1 MITIVNIKDIAKTAH
16 VSVATV
22 SHVIN
27 KNYVVSKK
35 LTKRVEKVIKELK
48 YQPNLLAG
56 SLRKKKT
63 GTIGLVVPDSSN
75 LMIAE
80 ISRQI
85 ENLAYK
91 QNYNVIVCNSSYNI
105 DRENINLKILRSK
118 RVDGIIIIP
127 ETIDK
132 EIINEIHES
141 GTPVVILERK
151 IEGSIA
157 DTVLVDNFKAG
168 YQATKYLLDLGHH
181 KIGYIDRKFQKY
193 HSIQRKKGYIKALS
207 EYNIKFNRD
216 FVVRGGFS
224 CESGFKAAKF
234 LLDQKNHFSAILA
247 YGDFEAIGVIKAITK
262 NGLDVPGD
270 VSVIGF
276 DDLQFC
282 PFISPELTTVHFPVR
297 ELVEKAMGIL
307 LPRINNIDMK
317 NNIVEVVSPHIVIR
331 KSTAPFKK

>member
-1 MITIVNIKDIAKTAH
+1 MVNIKDIAKASN

-35 LTKRVEKVIKELK
+35 LTNRVEKAIKELDFK
-48 YQPNLLAG
+48 PNLLAG

-80 ISRQI
+80 IGRQV
-85 ENLAYK
+85 ENLAYR

-105 DRENINLKILRSK
+105 DRENNNLEILQSK

-127 ETIDK
+127 ETTSR
-132 EIINEIHES
+132 EIIDEIYRS
-141 GTPVVILERK
+141 GIPVVILERK
-151 IEGSIA
+151 INDTIA

-168 YQATKYLLDLGHH
+168 YEATKYLLDLGHR
-181 KIGYIDRKFQKY
+181 KIGYINRKFQKY
-193 HSIQRKKGYIKALS
+193 HSIQRENGYIKALN
-207 EYNIKFNRD
+207 EYNIKPNGD
-216 FVVRGGFS
+216 YIVSGDLS
-224 CESGFKAAKF
+224 CESGFKAAE
-234 LLDQKNHFSAILA
+234 LLLKQKNNVSAILA
-247 YGDFEAIGVIKAITK
+247 YGDFEAIGVIKAVLK

-270 VSVIGF
+270 ISVIGS
-276 DDLQFC
+276 DDLPFC
-282 PFISPELTTVHFPVR
+282 SYTSPELTTIHFPVK

-307 LPRINNIDMK
+307 LPRINNIGMK
-317 NNIVEVVSPHIVIR
+317 KNILEVVSPYIVIR
-331 KSTAPFKK
+331 KSTSPLK